1 MADQRGKPVENWRLT
16 PEQMRFSKNFR
27 SALRVRELLKS
38 RTLANQAE
46 AKNLQ
51 ELWKGYGQGMQLM
64 WDSKPNESFHDLPGM
79 NFDEER
85 KAPMEGKAEDFRLN
99 W

>member
-85 KAPMEGKAEDFRLN
+85 KAPLEGKTEDFGLR